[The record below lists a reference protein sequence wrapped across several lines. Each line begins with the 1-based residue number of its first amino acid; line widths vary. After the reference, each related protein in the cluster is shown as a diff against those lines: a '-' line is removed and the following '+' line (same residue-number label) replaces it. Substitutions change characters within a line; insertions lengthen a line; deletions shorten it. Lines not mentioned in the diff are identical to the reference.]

1 MFENIDDLGTNNYN
15 SKKICKTNYNNNT
28 KFLREPILRPGH
40 VFRKCWCL
48 LYHKC
53 YQSRNIKLP
62 KPINDTSITNSI
74 LESHLASLQ
83 TLDLHMDQHI
93 HNGHR
98 RGDLLLFFVTLLNLY
113 FKRSA

>member
-40 VFRKCWCL
+40 VF
-48 LYHKC
+48 HKC

-74 LESHLASLQ
+74 LESHRASLQ

-98 RGDLLLFFVTLLNLY
+98 RGDLLLFFVSPVE
-113 FKRSA
+113 FVF